1 MSIYNPL
8 KHMFRQFQYLINT
21 GHRRNMLESQEVSKN
36 RKCWREL
43 VQSQNVSNGTILG
56 IFSRLVLIISPY
68 RSTVVGDGYNTR
80 IVQFLEGFTSTT
92 LHAMYLSYSTAQRS
106 ACTFR
111 QNITVIR
118 EVMFIV
124 HKYAKVFVSRNC
136 ILIIFAYFD
145 MKFTLSTV
153 TFTKMHNF

>member
-92 LHAMYLSYSTAQRS
+92 LHAMYLSYSTA
-106 ACTFR
+106 
-111 QNITVIR
+111 
-118 EVMFIV
+118 
-124 HKYAKVFVSRNC
+124 
-136 ILIIFAYFD
+136 
-145 MKFTLSTV
+145 
-153 TFTKMHNF
+153 